1 MSTTLYPPDIEHNSI
16 LKSQFIPECRIQSK
30 FSFFFGEGEK
40 GKERRGSRYHQEHV
54 HAHTY
59 FALTNLTPGSR
70 KCLIIMFSD
79 LYLTRFSHT
88 IPSIH
93 PSIHPGIQS
102 RFKNQRLT
110 EEKTSGRGI
119 LADFVFH
126 TFPGKK
132 KKKINIH

>member
-1 MSTTLYPPDIEHNSI
+1 M
-16 LKSQFIPECRIQSK
+16 CM
-30 FSFFFGEGEK
+30 
-40 GKERRGSRYHQEHV
+40 
-54 HAHTY
+54 HAHTH

-70 KCLIIMFSD
+70 RCLIIIMFSD
-79 LYLTRFSHT
+79 LYHTCFSHT
-88 IPSIH
+88 I

-110 EEKTSGRGI
+110 EEKRSGRVF

-132 KKKINIH
+132 GENKY